1 MSVPAPAVDPGVAA
15 LLDRGWP
22 ALPPAITRAGALGFH
37 WTAVS
42 TPFVHRDD
50 GRVVAHAGVIEQ
62 PLIVAGERRWVGFI
76 HGVCTDPA
84 HRRRG
89 HAHALMEAALAHCR
103 ERSATQV
110 LTTQIPDF

>member
-1 MSVPAPAVDPGVAA
+1 MSVPAAAVDPGVAA
-15 LLDRGWP
+15 LLGRVWP
-22 ALPPAITRAGALGFH
+22 ALPPAIERAGALGFH

-50 GRVVAHAGVIEQ
+50 GRVVAHVGVIEQ